1 MDIRH
6 GTGTMSV
13 GGSGGEANAT
23 SLRYQLT
30 LGRMARECALVAG
43 NVKMK
48 VGVEGRVVLG
58 PAGAPGQIEAPLRYA
73 VVREGPDPK
82 TIVTKVR
89 RVPVMIG
96 AGDANVPFADID
108 DDLTF
113 PMPAKQTEFDAYVV
127 YVGFDA
133 AAAKPQEPKKKPA
146 PAPRPKR

>member
-1 MDIRH
+1 
-6 GTGTMSV
+6 
-13 GGSGGEANAT
+13 
-23 SLRYQLT
+23 LRYQIT

-58 PAGAPGQIEAPLRYA
+58 PAGGPGQIEAPLRYA
-73 VVREGPDPK
+73 VVREGPEPK

-89 RVPVMIG
+89 RVPVVIG
-96 AGDANVPFADID
+96 ASDANVPFADID

-113 PMPAKQTEFDAYVV
+113 PMPAKQSEFDAYVV

>member
-1 MDIRH
+1 MIINAS
-6 GTGTMSV
+6 T
-13 GGSGGEANAT
+13 GEASAT
-23 SLRYQLT
+23 TLRYQLT

-58 PAGAPGQIEAPLRYA
+58 PAGTPGQIEAPLRYA

-96 AGDANVPFADID
+96 SGDANVQFADID

-113 PMPAKQTEFDAYVV
+113 PMPAKQSEFDAYVV
-127 YVGFDA
+127 YVGFDPA
-133 AAAKPQEPKKKPA
+133 GTKPEPKKKPP